1 MEANQLLQSHP
12 LKCVAWCCTLL
23 LSWPW
28 YFGCSNK
35 GSLFC
40 WSWSK
45 SSQLT
50 RSCTEKWKHFL
61 LLPGVAVKTDP
72 NPHSFLGHPATASW
86 PLQVGEWEAET
97 PGMLS
102 CRADTE
108 LLAGTSVLSLSRDE
122 RDFCN
127 QGFKPLQPLLS
138 LLSKCNEVQHLLI
151 LFETLVWVESSAIC
165 FFY

>member
-28 YFGCSNK
+28 YFGGSNK

-45 SSQLT
+45 RSQLT
-50 RSCTEKWKHFL
+50 WSCSEKWKHL
-61 LLPGVAVKTDP
+61 LLVPGVSVKVGADP
-72 NPHSFLGHPATASW
+72 CSVLGHPATASW
-86 PLQVGEWEAET
+86 PLQGEGEAET

-102 CRADTE
+102 CQADTE
-108 LLAGTSVLSLSRDE
+108 LLAGTSVLSLSRDG
-122 RDFCN
+122 RDSCN
-127 QGFKPLQPLLS
+127 QGFEPLQPLLS
-138 LLSKCNEVQHLLI
+138 LITKCNEVQHLLI
-151 LFETLVWVESSAIC
+151 LFETLV
-165 FFY
+165 